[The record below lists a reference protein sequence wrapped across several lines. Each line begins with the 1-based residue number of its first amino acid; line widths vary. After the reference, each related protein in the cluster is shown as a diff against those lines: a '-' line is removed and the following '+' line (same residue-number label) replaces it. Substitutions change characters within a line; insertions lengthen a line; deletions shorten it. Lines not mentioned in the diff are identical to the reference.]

1 MSFGL
6 WNKIKKGLAKAK
18 AKVGTAIKKGAAFV
32 RDNPEL
38 ISSAAGFIAGGGPK
52 FNVNYASDED
62 DDYETAGMIQ
72 PRYK

>member
-1 MSFGL
+1 MSFGI

-38 ISSAAGFIAGGGPK
+38 ISSAAGMLAGGRS
-52 FNVNYASDED
+52 NYGVRYPSDD
-62 DDYETAGMIQ
+62 DEDYETAGMMQ
-72 PRYK
+72 PRFK